1 MVQLALTGL
10 VSLLATLQ
18 PAIAAPQRNPGSSD
32 PATCIADNKLYRT
45 GRTYRIDGGDYIVR
59 CARDSTGNA
68 MSSQKVMWGGFA
80 TCFNVCERTKDCA
93 GFTYVGSRD
102 SGTCYLKSS
111 LGGYPASTDDLVTCE
126 KSPDKEPG
134 RNPEP
139 LPSSS
144 WTSVEP
150 PRTTSSSW
158 YSEAS
163 TTRSDLN
170 TFSPT
175 DVSTTAPAP
184 TPSVNE
190 CQQAIKQYGEVYRG
204 GSGSAYQLSCGT
216 DHYGGDLNDAGSSS
230 FIGCVAVCDSKPDC
244 IGYAYT
250 PGNCWLKSYLT
261 AKEVNSGVDFAINL
275 ERNATAKPRP
285 STTASPSSTAPTVKP
300 TPKAGSCGFIDGKTL
315 TSSANNRYTIEC
327 GADHNGGDIGGGPAN
342 TFTDCAD
349 ICDKVDKCIGYA
361 WAGANGGNGP
371 GTCYLK
377 GTVTNRETNADV
389 DYAYKDAATYL
400 PSSSSSS
407 TRSYPPTSTSVVT
420 PVSTSST
427 SSYVKPTWT
436 ERPPPPPK
444 ETTSSTSTRS
454 AYTPPPPPPPPKET
468 TSSTSTRSIYTPPPP
483 PPKETTS
490 STSARSTYTRPP
502 PPPKETTSSTSSAPV
517 TNPVSTLCRTITF
530 STSGTT
536 RVSTVTDYI
545 SKSYT
550 HIEWITS
557 TTSNSAVPSTTS
569 KPAATTSKPTTLSTT
584 ASNEPP
590 KPTKPGNEDHCK
602 RLRGQKPK
610 KLRIQVID
618 GDRKFHNMWL
628 KDPPVRKYISN
639 FHRTS
644 MCKATNANPS
654 K

>member
-10 VSLLATLQ
+10 VGLLAALQ
-18 PAIAAPQRNPGSSD
+18 PAIAASQRNPGSSD

-45 GRTYRIDGGDYIVR
+45 GRTYRMNGGDYIVR
-59 CARDSTGNA
+59 CARDSTGNVL
-68 MSSQKVMWGGFA
+68 SSQIVMWGGFA
-80 TCFNVCERTKDCA
+80 TCFNVCERTKNCA

-134 RNPEP
+134 RDPEP

-184 TPSVNE
+184 TPSANE
-190 CQQAIKQYGEVYRG
+190 CQQAVKQYGEVYRG

-250 PGNCWLKSYLT
+250 PGNCWLKNYLT

-275 ERNATAKPRP
+275 ERNATAKPRS
-285 STTASPSSTAPTVKP
+285 STTASPSSTAPT
-300 TPKAGSCGFIDGKTL
+300 PKAGSCGFVDSKTL

-327 GADHNGGDIGGGPAN
+327 GADYNGGDIGGGPAN
-342 TFTDCAD
+342 TFIDCAD

-377 GTVTNRETNADV
+377 GTVTNRETNPNV
-389 DYAYKDAATYL
+389 DYAYKDVAIYL

-407 TRSYPPTSTSVVT
+407 SRSHPPTSTSVVT

-427 SSYVKPTWT
+427 SSHVKPNGT

-454 AYTPPPPPPPPKET
+454 AYTPP
-468 TSSTSTRSIYTPPPP
+468 RP

-490 STSARSTYTRPP
+490 STSALSTYTPSP

-517 TNPVSTLCRTITF
+517 TNPVSTSCRTITF

-536 RVSTVTDYI
+536 RVSTVTDYV

-569 KPAATTSKPTTLSTT
+569 KPATTTSKPTTLSTT
-584 ASNEPP
+584 PSSKPP
-590 KPTKPGNEDHCK
+590 TPTKPGNEDHCK
-602 RLRGQKPK
+602 RLRGQKPM

-618 GDRKFHNMWL
+618 GDRKFHNTWL

-639 FHRTS
+639 LHLTS
-644 MCKATNANPS
+644 TCKAINANPS
-654 K
+654 Q

>member
-1 MVQLALTGL
+1 MVHLALTSL
-10 VSLLATLQ
+10 VGLLAALQ

-45 GRTYRIDGGDYIVR
+45 GRTYRMNGGDYIVR
-59 CARDSTGNA
+59 CARDSIGNA

-80 TCFNVCERTKDCA
+80 TCFNVCERTKNCA

-102 SGTCYLKSS
+102 SGTCYLKSN
-111 LGGYPASTDDLVTCE
+111 LGGYPASTDNLVTCE

-134 RNPEP
+134 RDPEP

-150 PRTTSSSW
+150 PRTTSSW
-158 YSEAS
+158 YSDAS

-175 DVSTTAPAP
+175 DVSITAPAL
-184 TPSVNE
+184 TPSSNE
-190 CQQAIKQYGEVYRG
+190 CQQAIKQYGDVYRG

-230 FIGCVAVCDSKPDC
+230 FIGCVAVCDAKPDC
-244 IGYAYT
+244 IGYAYN
-250 PGNCWLKSYLT
+250 PGNCWLKNYLT
-261 AKEVNSGVDFAINL
+261 AKEVNSGVDFALNL
-275 ERNATAKPRP
+275 ERNATAKPRS

-300 TPKAGSCGFIDGKTL
+300 NPKAGSCGFIDGKFFN
-315 TSSANNRYTIEC
+315 SSSNNRYTIEC

-349 ICDKVDKCIGYA
+349 ICDKVDKCIAYA
-361 WAGANGGNGP
+361 WAGGNGGNGP

-377 GTVTNRETNADV
+377 GTVTNRETNPDV

-407 TRSYPPTSTSVVT
+407 SRSYPPTSTSVVT
-420 PVSTSST
+420 PVSIYST

-444 ETTSSTSTRS
+444 ETTSSSSVRST
-454 AYTPPPPPPPPKET
+454 YTPPPPSPPPKG
-468 TSSTSTRSIYTPPPP
+468 
-483 PPKETTS
+483 TTS
-490 STSARSTYTRPP
+490 STSARSTYTPP
-502 PPPKETTSSTSSAPV
+502 PPPLKETTSSTTSAPV
-517 TNPVSTLCRTITF
+517 TNPVSTSCRTITF

-536 RVSTVTDYI
+536 SLSTVTDYV
-545 SKSYT
+545 SKPYT
-550 HIEWITS
+550 HVEWITS

-569 KPAATTSKPTTLSTT
+569 KPATTTSKPTTLFTT
-584 ASNEPP
+584 ASSEPP

-618 GDRKFHNMWL
+618 GDRKFHNIWL
-628 KDPPVRKYISN
+628 KDPPFRKYISN
-639 FHRTS
+639 LHLTS
-644 MCKATNANPS
+644 MCKATNKNPS